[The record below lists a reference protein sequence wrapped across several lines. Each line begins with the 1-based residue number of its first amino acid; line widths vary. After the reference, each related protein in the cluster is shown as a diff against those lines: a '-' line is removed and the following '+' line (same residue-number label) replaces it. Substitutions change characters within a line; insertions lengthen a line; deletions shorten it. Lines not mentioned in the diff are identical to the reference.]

1 MHIDMNLNRFHATR
15 PMARPMGGLPGLSAV
30 GPEAE
35 LPAHKSLRRVLRLL
49 HAVNVRLS
57 VFSFETLPG
66 MMNSHELFSA
76 VEAAVDDSG
85 LAFKLDDGRI
95 AALVYGWRPPGVQDN
110 WVESRTLA
118 RLDWSLGGPDAARDL
133 VDIYAAHGPSSE
145 IATDSDVL
153 AMLAVATPVERFVP
167 PESLRVPA

>member
-1 MHIDMNLNRFHATR
+1 MHVDMSLNQIHAI
-15 PMARPMGGLPGLSAV
+15 RPMGGLPGLSAV

-57 VFSFETLPG
+57 VFTFETLPG
-66 MMNSHELFSA
+66 TMKSHELFSA
-76 VEAAVDDSG
+76 VETAVDDSG
-85 LAFKLDDGRI
+85 LAFELDDGRI
-95 AALVYGWRPPGVQDN
+95 AALVYGWRPPGVEDS

-118 RLDWSLGGPDAARDL
+118 RLDWSLGGPDSARNI
-133 VDIYAAHGPSSE
+133 VDVYASHSPSSE

-153 AMLAVATPVERFVP
+153 GMLALATPVERFVP
-167 PESLRVPA
+167 PESIRVLA

>member
-1 MHIDMNLNRFHATR
+1 MHVDMNLNQIHATR
-15 PMARPMGGLPGLSAV
+15 PMQGIPGLSTV

-57 VFSFETLPG
+57 VFTFETLPG
-66 MMNSHELFSA
+66 TMKSHELFSA

-85 LAFKLDDGRI
+85 LAFELDDGRI
-95 AALVYGWRPPGVQDN
+95 AALVYGWRPSGVEDS

-133 VDIYAAHGPSSE
+133 VEVYAIHSPSSE
-145 IATDSDVL
+145 IASDCDVL
-153 AMLAVATPVERFVP
+153 GLLALASPVDRFVP
-167 PESLRVPA
+167 PESVRALA

>member
-15 PMARPMGGLPGLSAV
+15 PMPRPMGGIPGLSAV
-30 GPEAE
+30 GPDAD

-66 MMNSHELFSA
+66 TMKSHELFSA

-85 LAFKLDDGRI
+85 LSFELDDGRI
-95 AALVYGWRPPGVQDN
+95 GALVYGWRPPGVRDN

-118 RLDWSLGGPDAARDL
+118 RLDWSLGGPDAARDI
-133 VDIYAAHGPSSE
+133 VDVYAAHGPSSQ

-153 AMLAVATPVERFVP
+153 AMLAVAKQVERFAP